1 MRIQSSGVTLLLS
14 SVLPSLSAA
23 LTFDCSH
30 INVDKYKYDF
40 SPLSGVHELYHV
52 NETETAVT
60 NTTYVLN
67 ICKNLGSKAADRGD
81 DGKCGQTKRICG
93 FVNRHPTDGNGSQR
107 FGFPI
112 VGLDPM
118 GGGSME
124 PEFTRLATIDPDT
137 EGVRVKLAGG
147 EFRGDD
153 DEGKKKDAAAVID
166 FTCDPG
172 RSGLEGLVTEE
183 DSSDADEEKR
193 RRDEKS
199 RDGSLQFKSFELG
212 EDDTYILKLDWRTR
226 YACDDYQRGKQNNSN
241 SWGFFTWMIIIVFL
255 CVAAYLIFGSWL
267 NYNRYSARGWD
278 LLPHGDT
285 LRDVPYL
292 MKDWVR
298 SVINTLQGSGSRG
311 GYSAV

>member
-1 MRIQSSGVTLLLS
+1 M
-14 SVLPSLSAA
+14 
-23 LTFDCSH
+23 
-30 INVDKYKYDF
+30 
-40 SPLSGVHELYHV
+40 
-52 NETETAVT
+52 
-60 NTTYVLN
+60 
-67 ICKNLGSKAADRGD
+67 
-81 DGKCGQTKRICG
+81 
-93 FVNRHPTDGNGSQR
+93 NRHPTDGNGSQR

-118 GGGSME
+118 GGGSMQ

-241 SWGFFTWMIIIVFL
+241 SWGFFTWMII
-255 CVAAYLIFGSWL
+255 
-267 NYNRYSARGWD
+267 
-278 LLPHGDT
+278 
-285 LRDVPYL
+285 
-292 MKDWVR
+292 M
-298 SVINTLQGSGSRG
+298 
-311 GYSAV
+311 